1 MVGQQFEKLLCV
13 DLGALG
19 DGHPVRTARGSPSIY
34 NSQRARTD
42 RAASCRKLSGGRGTN
57 AKNSRTTTLT
67 DTVFYYPSG
76 FRWLPR
82 ESGFAKAILA
92 GGKFYPAVVGRI
104 FRGECLSNE
113 SIL

>member
-13 DLGALG
+13 DLGAHG
-19 DGHPVRTARGSPSIY
+19 DVATPSVRRAAVHPSTTE
-34 NSQRARTD
+34 RARTD

-82 ESGFAKAILA
+82 EPGFAKAILA
-92 GGKFYPAVVGRI
+92 GGKF
-104 FRGECLSNE
+104 
-113 SIL
+113 